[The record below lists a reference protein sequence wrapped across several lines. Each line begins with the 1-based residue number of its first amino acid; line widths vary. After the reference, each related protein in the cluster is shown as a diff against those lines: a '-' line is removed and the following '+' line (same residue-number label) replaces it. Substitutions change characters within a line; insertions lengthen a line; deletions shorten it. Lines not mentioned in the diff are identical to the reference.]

1 WARRG
6 GLGFRRT
13 TAARHRTTSPAA
25 VSPLERAPESS
36 GVCACRKILTLE
48 CTSRWILSGDVVSE
62 PPPFRIGELS
72 AQSGLSRDA
81 LRYYE
86 RLGLMPRAHRTTGG
100 FRLYPSG
107 TLERIRFIKQ
117 AQLHGLTLREIRE
130 LLGFQDRRGRERCR
144 QVQRLLAR
152 KLADVDSRLA
162 QLQDFRQ
169 TLQ

>member
-1 WARRG
+1 M
-6 GLGFRRT
+6 
-13 TAARHRTTSPAA
+13 S
-25 VSPLERAPESS
+25 ERQPS
-36 GVCACRKILTLE
+36 
-48 CTSRWILSGDVVSE
+48 
-62 PPPFRIGELS
+62 RIGELS

-86 RLGLMPRAHRTTGG
+86 RLGLMPRPRRSSGG
-100 FRLYPSG
+100 FRLYPAG

-162 QLQDFRQ
+162 QLQDFRH
-169 TLQ
+169 TLQDYLAQCERALGRGTDEECPVVRELSDDQR